1 MRHGSMAM
9 LLALAARPAR
19 ALVPALRHVPR
30 AAVARRMSD
39 APVNLVVDPE
49 TGAEMSKSALK
60 KLQKQ
65 RKIDAKKAAKKETQ
79 AENAA
84 PAAVISGPPLV
95 ATEVLPFSTTAP
107 GGDAPRFGDMAPCRS
122 QHLAD
127 AAPAPIKALAA
138 GQNAWVRC
146 RVAAVRS
153 TGRAV
158 FLVLRSLDDAAETLQ
173 ACYFKDKSNPRS
185 SEALKF
191 LKRLTSESIVDCR
204 GSMTDA
210 AVETCSRRD
219 VELQLDSVLVVTR
232 APATLPFLVEDASR
246 SEAEIEASQ
255 STERPFASVSQ
266 EARLDYRWLEL
277 RTPASA
283 ATLKLQA
290 AVCRLYRNAMDTRG
304 FVEIHSPKLI
314 AGESESGA
322 GVFTTDYFGET
333 ACLAQSPQLYKQ
345 LAVIGDLGGVY
356 EVGPVFRAENSNTR
370 RHLCEFTGLDFEV
383 PIVAHYTEAINIG
396 HGVFKAIFE
405 GLETECADLL
415 ESVRAQFP
423 SEPVVIGDAPVVL
436 HFEDAL
442 QLLRDAGHA
451 PEGGDDLS
459 GSDELLLGKLVKE
472 QHGVDFFVIDRY
484 PATIRPF
491 YTMLDPADEARSNSY
506 DFFLRGQEIC
516 SGAQRV
522 HDPALLRAQCEPA
535 CVFFDGVRSTHRRV
549 PQAPREGS
557 GPRGPGPLGLAQGLP
572 AGLRPRRAAARGLRL
587 RPGARRVPVP
597 RAGQHPPR
605 VALPAGPEAVRAV
618 GEG

>member
-1 MRHGSMAM
+1 M
-9 LLALAARPAR
+9 
-19 ALVPALRHVPR
+19 
-30 AAVARRMSD
+30 D
-39 APVNLVVDPE
+39 A
-49 TGAEMSKSALK
+49 
-60 KLQKQ
+60 
-65 RKIDAKKAAKKETQ
+65 
-79 AENAA
+79 
-84 PAAVISGPPLV
+84 
-95 ATEVLPFSTTAP
+95 
-107 GGDAPRFGDMAPCRS
+107 
-122 QHLAD
+122 
-127 AAPAPIKALAA
+127 
-138 GQNAWVRC
+138 
-146 RVAAVRS
+146 
-153 TGRAV
+153 
-158 FLVLRSLDDAAETLQ
+158 
-173 ACYFKDKSNPRS
+173 
-185 SEALKF
+185 
-191 LKRLTSESIVDCR
+191 
-204 GSMTDA
+204 
-210 AVETCSRRD
+210 
-219 VELQLDSVLVVTR
+219 
-232 APATLPFLVEDASR
+232 
-246 SEAEIEASQ
+246 
-255 STERPFASVSQ
+255 
-266 EARLDYRWLEL
+266 
-277 RTPASA
+277 
-283 ATLKLQA
+283 
-290 AVCRLYRNAMDTRG
+290 RG

-459 GSDELLLGKLVKE
+459 GADELLLGKLVKE

-522 HDPALLRAQCEPA
+522 HDPALLRAQLRAKGLDPEAPDLSA
-535 CVFFDGVRSTHRRV
+535 SLKVYLQAFDHGAPPHAGCGFGLERV
-549 PQAPREGS
+549 VYLY
-557 GPRGPGPLGLAQGLP
+557 LGLDNI
-572 AGLRPRRAAARGLRL
+572 RRASLF
-587 RPGARRVPVP
+587 P
-597 RAGQHPPR
+597 RDPKRCAP
-605 VALPAGPEAVRAV
+605 
-618 GEG
+618 

>member
-1 MRHGSMAM
+1 MRQSMAL

-19 ALVPALRHVPR
+19 ALIPRLHHIPR
-30 AAVARRMSD
+30 AAVARHMSD

-49 TGAEMSKSALK
+49 TGEEMSKSALK

-65 RKIDAKKAAKKETQ
+65 RKIDAKKAAKKQ
-79 AENAA
+79 KAAEAA
-84 PAAVISGPPLV
+84 PAPVEDTGPPLV
-95 ATEVLPFSTTAP
+95 AAQLPFSIEAP
-107 GGDAPRFGDMAPCRS
+107 IDDQPRFGDMDVCRS
-122 QHLAD
+122 Q
-127 AAPAPIKALAA
+127 AASTETPSPIKALRA
-138 GQNAWVRC
+138 GEEAWVRC
-146 RVAAVRS
+146 RVANVRS

-173 ACYFKDKSNPRS
+173 ACYFKDKSDSRS
-185 SEALKF
+185 NEALKF
-191 LKRLTSESIVDCR
+191 LERLTCESIVDCR
-204 GSMTDA
+204 GTVA
-210 AVETCSRRD
+210 EATVETCSRRD
-219 VELQLDSVLVVTR
+219 VELQLNSCKVVTR

-246 SEAEIEASQ
+246 SEAEIAESQ

-290 AVCRLYRNAMDTRG
+290 AVCRLYRNAMDARG

-345 LAVIGDLGGVY
+345 LAVAGDLGGVY

-383 PIVAHYTEAINIG
+383 PIVSHYSEAISIG

-405 GLETECADLL
+405 GLENECSDLL
-415 ESVRAQFP
+415 TSVRAQFP
-423 SEPVVIGDAPVVL
+423 SSKPVISDEPVVL
-436 HFEDAL
+436 HFDDAL
-442 QLLRDAGHA
+442 QLLRDAGMS

-459 GSDELLLGKLVKE
+459 GADELRLGEIVKE
-472 QHGVDFFVIDRY
+472 KHGVDFFVVDRY
-484 PATIRPF
+484 PSSIRPF
-491 YTMLDPADEARSNSY
+491 YTMLDPSDSTRSNSY

-522 HDPALLRAQCEPA
+522 HDPSLLREQLRAKGLDPDAADLSASLKSYMQAFEHGAPPHAGCGFGLERV
-535 CVFFDGVRSTHRRV
+535 VFLY
-549 PQAPREGS
+549 
-557 GPRGPGPLGLAQGLP
+557 LGLDNI
-572 AGLRPRRAAARGLRL
+572 RRASLF
-587 RPGARRVPVP
+587 P
-597 RAGQHPPR
+597 RDPKRCAP
-605 VALPAGPEAVRAV
+605 
-618 GEG
+618 

>member
-1 MRHGSMAM
+1 M
-9 LLALAARPAR
+9 
-19 ALVPALRHVPR
+19 
-30 AAVARRMSD
+30 D
-39 APVNLVVDPE
+39 A
-49 TGAEMSKSALK
+49 
-60 KLQKQ
+60 
-65 RKIDAKKAAKKETQ
+65 
-79 AENAA
+79 
-84 PAAVISGPPLV
+84 
-95 ATEVLPFSTTAP
+95 
-107 GGDAPRFGDMAPCRS
+107 
-122 QHLAD
+122 
-127 AAPAPIKALAA
+127 
-138 GQNAWVRC
+138 
-146 RVAAVRS
+146 
-153 TGRAV
+153 
-158 FLVLRSLDDAAETLQ
+158 
-173 ACYFKDKSNPRS
+173 
-185 SEALKF
+185 
-191 LKRLTSESIVDCR
+191 
-204 GSMTDA
+204 
-210 AVETCSRRD
+210 
-219 VELQLDSVLVVTR
+219 
-232 APATLPFLVEDASR
+232 
-246 SEAEIEASQ
+246 
-255 STERPFASVSQ
+255 
-266 EARLDYRWLEL
+266 
-277 RTPASA
+277 
-283 ATLKLQA
+283 
-290 AVCRLYRNAMDTRG
+290 RG

-423 SEPVVIGDAPVVL
+423 SEPVFIGDAPVVL

-459 GSDELLLGKLVKE
+459 GADELLLGKLVKE

-491 YTMLDPADEARSNSY
+491 YTMLDPADEALSNSY

-522 HDPALLRAQCEPA
+522 HDPALLRAQCLSV
-535 CVFFDGVRSTHRRV
+535 CFFDGARPHQCV
-549 PQAPREGS
+549 PQAPREGF
-557 GPRGPGPLGLAQGLP
+557 GPRGARPLGLAQGLP

-618 GEG
+618 VGGVKAV